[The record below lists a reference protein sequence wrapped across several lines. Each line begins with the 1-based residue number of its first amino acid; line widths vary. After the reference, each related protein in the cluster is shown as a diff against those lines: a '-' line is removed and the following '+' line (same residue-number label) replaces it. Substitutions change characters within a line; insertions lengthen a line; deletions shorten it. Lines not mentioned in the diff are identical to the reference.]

1 VASQS
6 VSCDRKVVLVT
17 RQTRIEELVSRFNT
31 IAQAK
36 FYVEHLGADFT
47 DYEREYETYMHAKTV
62 VEATLKKFCRV
73 QVLNRAYLPSFLFA
87 PDDIVAT
94 LGQDGVVANTMKY
107 LSGQS
112 LVGIN
117 PDPHRFD
124 GVLLPFEARD
134 LAKVFDEI
142 LAGRRP
148 IKEVTMAKV
157 SLSDGQQLHAVND
170 FFIGPKSHTSARYE
184 IAIGEQQEVQSSS
197 GVVVSTGLGSTAWY
211 KSIVMGSCAVAKT
224 LGSQVSSDRY
234 QPAPWDAPYLQFA
247 VREPFPSLTSQTNLI
262 CGRATSTSPLR
273 LRSLM
278 PENGV
283 IFSDGIEQDFLAFNS
298 GTLATVSV
306 AARKGLLIQ

>member
-1 VASQS
+1 MASNATRG
-6 VSCDRKVVLVT
+6 DRKVVLVT

-31 IAQAK
+31 VAQAK
-36 FYVEHLGADFT
+36 FYVEHLGADFS
-47 DYEREYETYMHAKTV
+47 DYEREYETYIKSKSL
-62 VEATLKKFCRV
+62 VETTLKQFCRV
-73 QVLNRAYLPSFLFA
+73 QVLNRTYLPSFLFA

-94 LGQDGVVANTMKY
+94 LGQDGVVANTLKY
-107 LSGQS
+107 LSGQP
-112 LVGIN
+112 LLGIN

-157 SLSDGQQLHAVND
+157 SLSDGQELHAVND

-184 IAIGEQQEVQSSS
+184 IAIGDQQEVQSSS

-211 KSIVMGSCAVAKT
+211 KSIVMGSCAVAKS
-224 LGSQVSSDRY
+224 LGSSVSADRY
-234 QPAPWDAPYLQFA
+234 KAAPWDAPYLQFA
-247 VREPFPSLTSQTNLI
+247 VREPFPSLTTQAKLI
-262 CGRATSTSPLR
+262 CGRATGTSPLR

-283 IFSDGIEQDFLAFNS
+283 IFSDGIEQDYLSFNS
-298 GTLATVSV
+298 GTLATISV
-306 AARKGLLIQ
+306 AQRRGYLIQ